1 MATKRD
7 YYEVLGVSK
16 TASKDEIK
24 SAYRKLAKKYHPDIN
39 KEADAEV
46 KFKEIQEAYDVLF
59 DEQKR
64 ATYDQFGHSAFDQNG
79 GQNPFQGG
87 FGGGFQDV
95 DLGDI
100 FSSFFGGGSRGGQ
113 RRNPTGPQKGS
124 DQVSR
129 IRIDFMDA
137 INGKKIQL
145 QHTYD
150 EKCTAC
156 DGTGAQ
162 SSADIH
168 TCSTCHGSGHVTMTQ
183 QSLFGQV
190 QTQRVCPTCNG
201 TGKEIKNK
209 CSKCNG
215 TGYNR
220 VKTTLDVSI
229 PAGINNGQH
238 IRIPGKG
245 ERGINGGP
253 NGDLYLEVLVKKHDV
268 FNREGNDISI
278 TIPISFVD
286 AALGLEVEV
295 PTVYGD
301 VSLKIPAGIQPGT
314 KLRLKGKGVK
324 DVRGNIGDQFVEVNI
339 NTPSSLSREQIELL
353 EKYQK
358 IEGKGQSFFDKF
370 KSKFKR

>member
-7 YYEVLGVSK
+7 YYDVLGVSK
-16 TASKDEIK
+16 QASKDEIK
-24 SAYRKLAKKYHPDIN
+24 SAYRKLAKKFHPDIN
-39 KEADAEV
+39 KQADAET
-46 KFKEIQEAYDVLF
+46 KFKEIQEAYDILY
-59 DEQKR
+59 DDQKR

-87 FGGGFQDV
+87 GFGGFQDV

-100 FSSFFGGGSRGGQ
+100 FSSFFGGGGRSQ
-113 RRNPTGPQKGS
+113 RRNPTGPQKGA

-150 EKCTAC
+150 EKCKSC

-162 SSADIH
+162 SQNDIH
-168 TCSTCHGSGHVTMTQ
+168 TCSTCRGSGYVTMTQ

-190 QTQRVCPTCNG
+190 QTQRPCPTCGG
-201 TGKEIKNK
+201 TGKEIKHK

-215 TGYNR
+215 SGYNR
-220 VKTTLDVSI
+220 VKTTLDITI
-229 PAGINNGQH
+229 PAGINHGQH
-238 IRIPGKG
+238 IRIPNKG
-245 ERGINGGP
+245 ERGHNGGP
-253 NGDLYLEVLVKKHDV
+253 NGDLFIEVLVKSHEI
-268 FNREGNDISI
+268 FNRNGNDISI
-278 TIPISFVD
+278 QIPISFAD
-286 AALGLEVEV
+286 AALGLDVEV

-301 VSLKIPAGIQPGT
+301 VMLKIPSGTQPGT

-324 DVRGNIGDQFVEVNI
+324 DVRGNIGDQFVEVSI
-339 NTPSSLSREQIELL
+339 NTPTNLSKEQIDAL
-353 EKYQK
+353 ENYRKL
-358 IEGKGQSFFDKF
+358 EGKGQSFFDKF

>member
-7 YYEVLGVSK
+7 FYEVLGLSK
-16 TASKDEIK
+16 QASKEEIK
-24 SAYRKLAKKYHPDIN
+24 TAYRKLAKKYHPDIN
-39 KEADAEV
+39 KNDNAEE
-46 KFKEIQEAYDVLF
+46 KFKEIQEAYDVLY
-59 DEQKR
+59 DDQKR
-64 ATYDQFGHSAFDQNG
+64 ATYDQFGHSAFDQNA

-100 FSSFFGGGSRGGQ
+100 FSNFFGGGSRGGQ
-113 RRNPTGPQKGS
+113 RRSPTGPQKGS

-150 EKCTAC
+150 EKCSVC
-156 DGTGAQ
+156 DGTGA
-162 SSADIH
+162 SSPSDIH
-168 TCSTCHGSGHVTMTQ
+168 TCNTCHGSGSVTMTQ

-190 QTQRVCPTCNG
+190 QTQRTCPTCNG
-201 TGKEIKNK
+201 TGKEIRNK
-209 CSKCNG
+209 CNKCNG

-229 PAGINNGQH
+229 PAGINNSQH

-245 ERGINGGP
+245 ERGLNGGP
-253 NGDLYLEVLVKKHDV
+253 NGDLFIEVLVKKHDV
-268 FNREGNDISI
+268 FVRENNDISI
-278 TIPISFVD
+278 EIPISFVD

-301 VSLKIPAGIQPGT
+301 VNLKIPAGIQPGT

-324 DVRGNIGDQFVEVNI
+324 DVRGNVGDQFVEVNI
-339 NTPSSLSREQIELL
+339 TTPTGLSKEQIEIL

-358 IEGKGQSFFDKF
+358 IEGSGKSFFDKF